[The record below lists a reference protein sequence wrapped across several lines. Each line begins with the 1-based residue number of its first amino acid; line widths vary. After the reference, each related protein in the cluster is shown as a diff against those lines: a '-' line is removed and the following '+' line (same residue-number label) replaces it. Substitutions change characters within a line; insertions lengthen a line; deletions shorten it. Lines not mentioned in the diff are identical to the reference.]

1 MGNRLAKITVAL
13 ALLGAA
19 AAALSA
25 MAGAELAQKGPLRIA
40 FSGGIAP
47 ARLPRSQPAPVTVQ
61 VGGKIATNDRSVPPK
76 LEQIRIEVNANGKI
90 QSSGLARCT
99 LAQLGSVSSAQAKSA
114 CADAL
119 IGHGNVTSRITLPG
133 QGAFASNGP
142 LLAFNGRY
150 KGHQAVFAQVA
161 SGAPLPL
168 TYVIVF
174 EVRKAAGRYGSELIG
189 TLPPIASEYGY
200 ISAFNLSLGRT
211 YTYKGK
217 KRSFASASCPAPS
230 GASLASFPFA
240 RASYEFS
247 DETTLSATL
256 NRECKVRG

>member
-1 MGNRLAKITVAL
+1 MGQRPRKIAL
-13 ALLGAA
+13 AGALCALAA
-19 AAALSA
+19 ASLVAPAQ
-25 MAGAELAQKGPLRIA
+25 GELVQKGALRVA
-40 FSGGIAP
+40 FSGGISP
-47 ARLPRSQPAPVTVQ
+47 ARLPRTEPGPVTVR
-61 VGGKIATNDRSVPPK
+61 VGGKIATLDRSVPPK
-76 LEQIRIEVNANGKI
+76 LERIQIAINANGKI
-90 QSSGLARCT
+90 QSTGLGTCP
-99 LAQLGSVSSAQAKSA
+99 LAELGSVSSAQAKKA
-114 CADAL
+114 CAAAL

-174 EVRKAAGRYGSELIG
+174 EVKKTAGRYGTELIG

-211 YTYKGK
+211 YTYKGQ
-217 KRSFASASCPAPS
+217 KRSYASASCAAPQ
-230 GASLASFPFA
+230 GAHQASFPFA
-240 RASYEFS
+240 RASYEFAGPM
-247 DETTLSATL
+247 TLSATL
-256 NRECKVRG
+256 NRDCKVKG